1 MSNRR
6 EKYINPFTDFGFKKL
21 FGEEPNKDLLLDFLN
36 ELLKDKEGK
45 IKNLTYLKSE
55 HLGAGET
62 DRKAIF
68 DLYCENEEGEKFIVE
83 LQKTKQKFFKDRAL
97 YYSTFPIQEQAKQ
110 AEWSYELKSI
120 YTVAI
125 LDFGFDEGKDDAN
138 KFRYDVKLTDI
149 ETCEVFYD
157 KLTFIYLEMPKF
169 KKDVEELEDRFDKWL
184 YVLRN
189 LNRLDRIPETLRE
202 EIFEK
207 LFEVAEIA
215 KFTKEELRSYEDSLK
230 YYRDLNNSLEL
241 AKEEGREEER
251 IRIVKKGIETGLS
264 LELLSELTGLNQPEI
279 EILILKIKNGA

>member
-1 MSNRR
+1 
-6 EKYINPFTDFGFKKL
+6 
-21 FGEEPNKDLLLDFLN
+21 
-36 ELLKDKEGK
+36 
-45 IKNLTYLKSE
+45 
-55 HLGAGET
+55 
-62 DRKAIF
+62 
-68 DLYCENEEGEKFIVE
+68 
-83 LQKTKQKFFKDRAL
+83 
-97 YYSTFPIQEQAKQ
+97 
-110 AEWSYELKSI
+110 
-120 YTVAI
+120 
-125 LDFGFDEGKDDAN
+125 
-138 KFRYDVKLTDI
+138 
-149 ETCEVFYD
+149 
-157 KLTFIYLEMPKF
+157 MPKF